1 MSWKRIGAFLSA
13 RGEFSMIIAGAVAV
27 NVSLESVRE
36 ITLAI
41 VVITATFSTIAI
53 RAMRSKFEG

>member
-13 RGEFSMIIAGAVAV
+13 RGEFSMIIAGAVAI
-27 NVSLESVRE
+27 NASMDNLRE

-53 RAMRSKFEG
+53 RALRSRFEH